1 VRALSRGFE
10 AESARE
16 GLVDDLK
23 DDVPHH
29 LLDIQRQL
37 SAGPWHPTIAAGPDL
52 KAATSVSPLVHWQR
66 PNVPKSANAF
76 LTPLGFGRPS
86 L

>member
-1 VRALSRGFE
+1 VRALSRGSK

-23 DDVPHH
+23 DEVLHH

-37 SAGPWHPTIAAGPDL
+37 SAGPWHLTMAAGPEGCHIGFAARSL
-52 KAATSVSPLVHWQR
+52 AKAKRA
-66 PNVPKSANAF
+66 
-76 LTPLGFGRPS
+76 
-86 L
+86 